1 MLKSV
6 VKEIILDS
14 PLLYCD
20 FYFNTKFREF
30 FSKQTGVVPF
40 KFTADIT
47 HAVFMDSLAK
57 ATVPCTISV
66 MTYFMKPIIVLGEGC
81 SAGRRKSLEK
91 DTESR
96 QCRANK
102 GKEEKDSQVKES
114 LKTVKMKLTAYLRK
128 CMRTEPVRR

>member
-14 PLLYCD
+14 PVLYCD

-66 MTYFMKPIIVLGEGC
+66 MTYFMKLYWNDYSI
-81 SAGRRKSLEK
+81 GRRLFSRTKKKS
-91 DTESR
+91 
-96 QCRANK
+96 
-102 GKEEKDSQVKES
+102 
-114 LKTVKMKLTAYLRK
+114 
-128 CMRTEPVRR
+128 